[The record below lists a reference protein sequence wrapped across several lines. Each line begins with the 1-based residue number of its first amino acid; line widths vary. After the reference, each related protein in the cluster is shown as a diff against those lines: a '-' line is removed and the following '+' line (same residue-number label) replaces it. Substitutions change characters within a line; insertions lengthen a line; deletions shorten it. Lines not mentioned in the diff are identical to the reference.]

1 MGRISTLF
9 QTIKDLNKDRWV
21 RKYNPHQRFFVD
33 VDWYNTEEDYLNALR
48 DDWKSE
54 ADPLDECDHYVDVS
68 KYDNFEDYEKAVNIC
83 LEHLGWIEEVS
94 RYGDF
99 DIDPQK
105 YKNEDTYLDALTKR
119 IKEKYDPENEFYC
132 IDPLDYDSPD
142 EYFYEIS
149 ERIHWL
155 ELYDPNHQYPVDPS
169 EFSDEENYVE
179 AVNEWKD
186 YVASLDAELDEE
198 EALESD
204 DMDDYRNEA
213 LKQMSRKRPNSVEY
227 HLDNIVEV
235 PQKENIS
242 EDDKKSWEDKHNFY
256 NSFSSVDPTQY
267 DRELDYLDDLRKQ
280 WKEYYDSSDMYDV
293 DPKDYDNEEEYMEA
307 IKQYIKSKYR

>member
-54 ADPLDECDHYVDVS
+54 ADPFDECDHYVDVT

-83 LEHLGWIEEVS
+83 LEHLEWIEEVS

-99 DIDPQK
+99 DIDPQN

-132 IDPLDYDSPD
+132 IDPLDYDSPY
-142 EYFYEIS
+142 EYQYEID

-169 EFSDEENYVE
+169 EFKCEGGYVE

-186 YVASLDAELDEE
+186 YVARLDAELDEE
-198 EALESD
+198 DLKSD

-235 PQKENIS
+235 HQEENVS

-280 WKEYYDSSDMYDV
+280 WKEYYDPTEMYDV
-293 DPKDYDNEEEYMEA
+293 DPSDYDNEEEYMEA
-307 IKQYIKSKYR
+307 IKQYIKSKYK